1 MNGRK
6 EQMEVIIYGQYYYD
20 CELDSIDIYFEYGNS
35 VVFSTGEKTTA
46 HDGIRSINCAKLSG
60 TIGGKKIF

>member
-46 HDGIRSINCAKLSG
+46 HDGN
-60 TIGGKKIF
+60 